1 MALGGPYPDGLTH
14 IQYQPQG
21 SHLERIEGYCALATA
36 TLTAN
41 FMVNPNDITPT
52 DSAPEGA
59 APIMPQNV
67 IPGQVIGQM
76 LTADQLQTLLS
87 NIQTLASNA
96 GRANSS
102 AGLSDYDGQPVV
114 YRSVKAEIKELS
126 PTANFDDRSAWIENI
141 ETSMQ
146 NDNSGIRWMATN
158 QLLSCV
164 PEGEPWSD
172 DRARQRSFTIN
183 AVIPYHSILSCQSLS
198 SCFFVTEDLSNPIQ
212 KYKVRVPTRITTE
225 LSRFIYNTLKPK
237 IPEEQ
242 RQLHSEVNKGD
253 GIALVKKVR
262 SCPDSVTESP
272 LDLLDNR
279 KRPLKLASIDA
290 WPVFKA
296 DLLKLVA
303 DWESR

>member
-164 PEGEPWSD
+164 PEGEP
-172 DRARQRSFTIN
+172 
-183 AVIPYHSILSCQSLS
+183 
-198 SCFFVTEDLSNPIQ
+198 
-212 KYKVRVPTRITTE
+212 
-225 LSRFIYNTLKPK
+225 
-237 IPEEQ
+237 
-242 RQLHSEVNKGD
+242 
-253 GIALVKKVR
+253 
-262 SCPDSVTESP
+262 
-272 LDLLDNR
+272 
-279 KRPLKLASIDA
+279 
-290 WPVFKA
+290 
-296 DLLKLVA
+296 
-303 DWESR
+303 